1 MKQRD
6 FEALLVDATKEI
18 QKNITWHDDEDH
30 SPTVEFRVEVVS
42 QARYPI
48 FVRGSYNVLAQTLT
62 YALIHHL
69 FGRIYGL
76 DMGKDHHNPS
86 CTNVGRKHKHHWT
99 EQLRDKEAYVPD
111 DITTL
116 VTEPISV
123 WKQFCLEAR
132 ISHNG
137 VMYAP
142 PPLQLELL

>member
-6 FEALLVDATKEI
+6 FEVLLADTSKQI
-18 QKNITWHDDEDH
+18 QENITWDNDEDH

-42 QARYPI
+42 QAWYPI
-48 FVRGSYNVLAQTLT
+48 FVRGSYSVLAQTLT
-62 YALIHHL
+62 YALIHRS

-86 CTNVGRKHKHHWT
+86 CTNVERKHKHRWN
-99 EQLRDKEAYVPD
+99 EQLRDKEAYIPE
-111 DITTL
+111 DITTSL
-116 VTEPISV
+116 TEPVAV
-123 WKQFCLEAR
+123 WKQFCLEAS

-142 PPLQLELL
+142 PPLQLELF